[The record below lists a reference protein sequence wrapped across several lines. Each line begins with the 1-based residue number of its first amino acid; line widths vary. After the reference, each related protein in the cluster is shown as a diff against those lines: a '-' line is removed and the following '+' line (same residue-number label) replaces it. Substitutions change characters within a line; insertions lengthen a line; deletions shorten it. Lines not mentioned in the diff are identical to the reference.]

1 MQQRKSLGRGLSALL
16 PGATTALGSREVSL
30 DLIDVDVYQPREA
43 FDPEGLERLA
53 ESLRRHGVIQ
63 PVIVRREGERYVLL
77 AGERRV
83 RAARM
88 ADLTHVPA
96 VLREDAGLAA
106 FEIAVVENLQREDL
120 DPMDEARAYQR
131 LIDEGG
137 RTQTDVATLVGRSR
151 AHVANTL
158 RLLSLPEEAVAAVRS
173 GSIAAGHARALL
185 SLPEQADSEGYLRRM
200 VEEKWSVRRA
210 EREAKKAGARRRRA
224 PNRANALRPYYEA
237 VSQDLSGL
245 LGVKVRVRARGGQGV
260 IEIPFHDLASLR
272 KLVASLSGN
281 GDEANEAG
289 EPYGGQEET
298 EAAA

>member
-16 PGATTALGSREVSL
+16 PGATSSLGPREISL
-30 DLIDVDVYQPREA
+30 DLIDVDADQPRQA
-43 FDPEGLERLA
+43 FDPERLAHLA

-63 PVIVRREGERYVLL
+63 PVIVRREGERFVLL

-83 RAARM
+83 RAARL

-120 DPMDEARAYQR
+120 DPLDEARAYQR
-131 LIDEGG
+131 LMEEGG
-137 RTQTDVATLVGRSR
+137 RTQTEVATLVGRSR

-158 RLLSLPEEAVAAVRS
+158 RLLSLPDEAVEAVRA
-173 GSIAAGHARALL
+173 GQITAGHARALL
-185 SLPEQADSEGYLRRM
+185 SLPEKADEGAYLSRM
-200 VEEKWSVRRA
+200 LEEKWSVRRA

-224 PNRANALRPYYEA
+224 PNRADALKPYFEA
-237 VSQDLSGL
+237 VSQDLSRL
-245 LGVKVRVRARGGQGV
+245 LAVQVSVRARGGQGS
-260 IEIPFHDLASLR
+260 IEIPFSDLATLR
-272 KLVASLSGN
+272 RLVVQLSGN
-281 GDEANEAG
+281 SDETNEAG
-289 EPYGGQEET
+289 EAYRGQDEA